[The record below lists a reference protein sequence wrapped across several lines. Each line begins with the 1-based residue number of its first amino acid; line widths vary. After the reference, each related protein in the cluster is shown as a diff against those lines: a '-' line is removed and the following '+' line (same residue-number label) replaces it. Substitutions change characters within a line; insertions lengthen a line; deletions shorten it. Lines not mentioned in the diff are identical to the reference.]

1 MTEAKLTI
9 GHIAQAAGVNVE
21 TVRYYQRRGLVSL
34 PPKRVRGFR
43 YYPSETASRVRFI
56 KRAQALGMSLKEVQR
71 LLKLDAK
78 GACKENRS
86 LAVAK
91 LALVEK
97 KLSELARLR
106 DVLRDLVAACD
117 QPHGASCPIIEQLE
131 NGLT

>member
-9 GHIAQAAGVNVE
+9 GHIARAAGVNVE

-34 PPKRVRGFR
+34 PAKRTRGFR
-43 YYPSETASRVRFI
+43 YYAPETASRVRFI

-71 LLKLDAK
+71 LIKIDAK
-78 GACKENRS
+78 GTCKETRT

-91 LALVEK
+91 LALVET
-97 KLSELARLR
+97 KLVELARLR

-117 QPHGASCPIIEQLE
+117 RPHGASCPIIERLE
-131 NGLT
+131 TEL